1 LETENKTYLT
11 KRLRIKAVNIPVIKP
26 GIEKK
31 NAYIIIVIIIFL
43 LLKPSALNI
52 PN

>member
-1 LETENKTYLT
+1 LK
-11 KRLRIKAVNIPVIKP
+11 IKAVIIPVINP

-31 NAYIIIVIIIFL
+31 KDYIIIVMIIFL
-43 LLKPSALNI
+43 LLNPSALNI